1 MTSNPF
7 IETKSAVP
15 AIFGALIA
23 AIATGVF
30 GLVLMFHFYPPVVSD
45 QQGPLYLNLTVLGQT
60 VLALVRGD
68 TCGFGLMKLIGLT
81 CRLDYASAI
90 IAIIEGSRPALMHV
104 LATIAG
110 AGAAFA
116 TSYMTI
122 ASATPKREQLRT
134 LQGPRPLFDADGRAG
149 IRATVG
155 QPSEQSLWLVPHV
168 QLNQETEGFNI
179 ACAGTHGSGKSST
192 IRGLAEQVV
201 ARGDHTLINCVKG
214 DMTAGL
220 PVGRYILVAPHDR
233 RSAAYDIAADIRN
246 RQHAVEF
253 AAKAIAKAKNDPMWG
268 DGTRALWADL
278 TMVLA
283 ADKPGAWSWQDL
295 RDQLL
300 SSGTKIKE
308 VLEKHGMASSAG
320 RLVFGSTNPE
330 ENRTTMSLLLT
341 MWVAA
346 LTTVVPLAEAWK
358 DVPANRR
365 FSLRQWFRS
374 DTRLPRVIVLQK
386 SSEYPELSA
395 LVGSFLIDR
404 LIGLALQPGR
414 QRIGGA
420 QVADGRLLPNEH
432 AEQNQ
437 NGPRLT
443 LVLDELPECGGGR
456 LERLPNLLN
465 VGREYGVVT
474 IAGLQDFAQLD
485 EVYGENLSKIM
496 LNRFRIKLIH
506 QLDAG
511 DTADRV
517 GRLLGTRR
525 VEFFGPAK
533 RDPTSGRMV
542 QQLEREI
549 APVFPTDR
557 LQSELGVRRK
567 CRRKIVRLMVI
578 GLGNPAIVDVP
589 VTIWRDRR
597 RAHIPAAW
605 VNA

>member
-1 MTSNPF
+1 MITNPF
-7 IETKSAVP
+7 VEAKSTMPAILGALLAALVT
-15 AIFGALIA
+15 AIFGLAL
-23 AIATGVF
+23 
-30 GLVLMFHFYPPVVSD
+30 LFHFYPPVVSD
-45 QQGPLYLNLTVLGQT
+45 QQGPLYLNLAVLGQT

-68 TCGFGLMKLIGLT
+68 TCGPGLMKLIGLT
-81 CRLDYASAI
+81 CRLDYASSVI
-90 IAIIEGSRPALMHV
+90 GIIESSRHALMHTG
-104 LATIAG
+104 ATIAG
-110 AGAAFA
+110 TGIAFA
-116 TSYMTI
+116 VSFMLI
-122 ASATPKREQLRT
+122 LSATPKREQLRT
-134 LQGPRPLFDADGRAG
+134 LQGPRPLFDADGRTG
-149 IRATVG
+149 MRARVG
-155 QPSEQSLWLVPHV
+155 QPSKQGLWPVPHL
-168 QLNQETEGFNI
+168 QLNEETEGYNML
-179 ACAGTHGSGKSST
+179 CGGTHGSGKSST

-201 ARGDHTLINCVKG
+201 ARGDHALIHCVKG

-220 PVGRYILVAPHDR
+220 PVNRYILVAPHDR

-253 AAKAIAKAKNDPMWG
+253 AAKAISKAKNDPMWG

-278 TMVLA
+278 TMVLV
-283 ADKPGAWSWQDL
+283 ADKPDSWWWGDL
-295 RDQLL
+295 RDLLL
-300 SSGTKIKE
+300 SSGTAIKE
-308 VLEKHGMASSAG
+308 ILEQHGMANSAG
-320 RLVFGSTNPE
+320 RLVFGTTDPE

-341 MWVAA
+341 LWVAA

-358 DVPANRR
+358 DVPASRR

-414 QRIGGA
+414 KRIGPA
-420 QVADGRLLPNEH
+420 QNTPPGRLPGRRQIGPCH
-432 AEQNQ
+432 

-443 LVLDELPECGGGR
+443 LVLDELPECGR

-465 VGREYGVVT
+465 IGREYGVVT
-474 IAGLQDFAQLD
+474 IAALQDFAQLD

-517 GRLLGTRR
+517 GNMLKSRR

-533 RDPTSGRMV
+533 RDPASGRMI
-542 QQLEREI
+542 QELERDI
-549 APVFPTDR
+549 VPVFPTDR

-567 CRRKIVRLMVI
+567 GRRKIVRVLVM

-589 VTIWRDRR
+589 LTVWRDRR

>member
-1 MTSNPF
+1 M
-7 IETKSAVP
+7 
-15 AIFGALIA
+15 
-23 AIATGVF
+23 
-30 GLVLMFHFYPPVVSD
+30 
-45 QQGPLYLNLTVLGQT
+45 LGQT

-68 TCGFGLMKLIGLT
+68 TCGPGLINLIGLT

-116 TSYMTI
+116 TSFMTI

-134 LQGPRPLFDADGRAG
+134 LQGPRPLFDADGRTG
-149 IRATVG
+149 MRTTVG
-155 QPSEQSLWLVPHV
+155 QPSKQGLWPVPHV
-168 QLNQETEGFNI
+168 QLNEETEGYNML
-179 ACAGTHGSGKSST
+179 CGGTHGSGKSST

-201 ARGDHTLINCVKG
+201 ARGDHALIHCVKG

-220 PVGRYILVAPHDR
+220 PVSRYILVAPHDR

-253 AAKAIAKAKNDPMWG
+253 AAKAITKAKNDPMWG

-278 TMVLA
+278 TMVLV
-283 ADKPGAWSWQDL
+283 ADKPGAWSWQEL

-308 VLEKHGMASSAG
+308 VLEKHGMTNSAG
-320 RLVFGSTNPE
+320 RLVFGTTALE

-341 MWVAA
+341 LWVAA

-374 DTRLPRVIVLQK
+374 DTRLPQVIVLQK

-414 QRIGGA
+414 KRIGRA
-420 QVADGRLLPNEH
+420 QVAHPPLSSGEPRV
-432 AEQNQ
+432 EQNH

-465 VGREYGVVT
+465 VGREYGAVT
-474 IAGLQDFAQLD
+474 IAAVQDFAQLD

-517 GRLLGTRR
+517 GKLLGSRR

-533 RDPTSGRMV
+533 RDSSSGRIL
-542 QQLEREI
+542 QELERDI
-549 APVFPTDR
+549 VPVFPTDR

-567 CRRKIVRLMVI
+567 GRRKIVRLLVI

-589 VTIWRDRR
+589 LTVWRDRR
-597 RAHIPAAW
+597 PGYIPAEW
-605 VNA
+605 VND

>member
-1 MTSNPF
+1 MISNPF
-7 IETKSAVP
+7 IETKSVAP
-15 AIFGALIA
+15 AILDALIA

-45 QQGPLYLNLTVLGQT
+45 QQGPLYLNLAVLGQT

-68 TCGFGLMKLIGLT
+68 TCGPGLMKLVGLT

-104 LATIAG
+104 VATIAG
-110 AGAAFA
+110 AAAAFA
-116 TSYMTI
+116 TSLVMI
-122 ASATPKREQLRT
+122 ANATPKREQLRT

-149 IRATVG
+149 MRATVG

-168 QLNQETEGFNI
+168 QVNQETEGFNI
-179 ACAGTHGSGKSST
+179 LCAGTHGSGKSST

-278 TMVLA
+278 TMVLV

-320 RLVFGSTNPE
+320 RLVFGATDPE

-341 MWVAA
+341 LWVAA

-358 DVPANRR
+358 DVPPNRR
-365 FSLRQWFRS
+365 FSLRQWFRP
-374 DTRLPRVIVLQK
+374 DTRLPRVILLQK

-414 QRIGGA
+414 NRTGPAQNAPRVRLPRERQIG
-420 QVADGRLLPNEH
+420 RCP
-432 AEQNQ
+432 

-443 LVLDELPECGGGR
+443 LILDELPECGR

-465 VGREYGVVT
+465 IGREYGVVT

-485 EVYGENLSKIM
+485 EVYGENWSNVM

-506 QLDAG
+506 ALDAG

-533 RDPTSGRMV
+533 RDPASGRMV
-542 QQLEREI
+542 QELERDI
-549 APVFPTDR
+549 VPVFPTDR

-567 CRRKIVRLMVI
+567 GRRKIVRLLVM

-589 VTIWRDRR
+589 LTVWRDRR